1 MYICRQI
8 IGVMAGKNRDS
19 YTEQFMSLFSEHRKG
34 FENIAYS
41 YVHDREVAKDMV
53 TDVFVHL
60 WSHREEIDWDVNLK
74 GYVYMGIRSRC
85 ISWLRRQQSAR
96 KAHDYMARDR
106 TWREESAIAALAD
119 DSVSSR
125 LFSSEVISIFRKE
138 LDRMPGLT
146 REVFLAS
153 RIGDRTYQEIAMK
166 LGIKERRVAT
176 EMQKAL
182 DILRKGLRDYI

>member
-1 MYICRQI
+1 
-8 IGVMAGKNRDS
+8 MAGKNRDS

-106 TWREESAIAALAD
+106 KWREENAIR
-119 DSVSSR
+119 SPCR
-125 LFSSEVISIFRKE
+125 
-138 LDRMPGLT
+138 
-146 REVFLAS
+146 
-153 RIGDRTYQEIAMK
+153 
-166 LGIKERRVAT
+166 
-176 EMQKAL
+176 
-182 DILRKGLRDYI
+182 